1 MRIISG
7 RFKGQGL
14 KTTSGPGYRPAT
26 SKVKEALFSML
37 EARGFCWPETR
48 VADFYAGSGSLGIE
62 ALSRGAPQ
70 VVFVEKNRRA
80 AQLIKDNLHKLG
92 IPREQARV
100 WTQDAVQA
108 VRRPPGARI
117 HLAFVDPPYK
127 KGLLMPFLHELLS
140 SSWLHPEALIAAE
153 VESEHD
159 VPDDAIQGLEELVNR
174 TYGQTRVY
182 LWIAKTSRLPSTQE
196 PSTP

>member
-26 SKVKEALFSML
+26 NKVKEALFSML
-37 EARGFCWPETR
+37 EARGLHWPETI

-62 ALSRGAPQ
+62 ALSRGAHQ
-70 VVFVEKNRRA
+70 AFFVEKNRRA
-80 AQLIKDNLHKLG
+80 ARLIKDNLQQLN
-92 IPREQARV
+92 IPREQALV
-100 WTQDAVQA
+100 WAQDAVQA
-108 VRRPPGARI
+108 VRRPPEARI

-127 KGLLMPFLHELLS
+127 KGLLMPFLHELLA
-140 SSWLHPEALIAAE
+140 SSWLHADAMIAAE
-153 VESEHD
+153 VESDLD
-159 VPDDAIQGLEELVNR
+159 VPDDAVAGLEKLVNR
-174 TYGQTRVY
+174 TYGQTRIY
-182 LWIAKTSRLPSTQE
+182 LWTARTSRLPSTPE